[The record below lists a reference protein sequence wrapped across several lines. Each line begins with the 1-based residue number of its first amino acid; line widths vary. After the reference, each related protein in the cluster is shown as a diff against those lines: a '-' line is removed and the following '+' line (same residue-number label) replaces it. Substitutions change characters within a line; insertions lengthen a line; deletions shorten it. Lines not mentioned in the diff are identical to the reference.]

1 MYRRDEFRVVSVCEY
16 QVQGVLE
23 GGPLSWLNIIM
34 GANEKEINIAGLE
47 HYMRKSIDAERK
59 DQREL
64 QENGP
69 VDVKLYYQRELLDWT

>member
-1 MYRRDEFRVVSVCEY
+1 MCEY

-23 GGPLSWLNIIM
+23 GGPFNWLNIIM
-34 GANEKEINIAGLE
+34 GASKKEINIADLE
-47 HYMRKSIDAERK
+47 DYMRKSIEAQGK
-59 DQREL
+59 DQRNL

>member
-1 MYRRDEFRVVSVCEY
+1 
-16 QVQGVLE
+16 
-23 GGPLSWLNIIM
+23 M